1 MSVIHISDIAP
12 DKARNIQI
20 ICFLFLHKNICYEY
34 LVEVPGPK
42 VINFFMLNNSWH
54 FHIY

>member
-42 VINFFMLNNSWH
+42 VIKL
-54 FHIY
+54 FHAQQ